1 MSSPVGFRIFTK
13 VRRPPKELVEQF
25 RDLPVANIGD
35 EMNRAACMAA
45 RIRPFNPTPLLG
57 TAFTVKSRVGD
68 NLLLHAALDMA
79 EPGDVIVVDA
89 QNDTTYAITG
99 ENMMMW
105 AERRKLAGVVIDGAM
120 RDVDSLSK
128 LNIALYASGTQPNGP
143 YKDGPGEINVP
154 ITCGGV
160 VVNPGDI
167 LVGDADGIVV
177 VPAATAATVLESAR
191 AKLGAELKMREEIN
205 AGTWSRASYTTEA
218 MRARGAQIIDDVYP
232 G

>member
-1 MSSPVGFRIFTK
+1 MTNVGFRIFTK
-13 VRRPPKELVEQF
+13 VRRPSRDLVEQF

-35 EMNRAACMAA
+35 EMNRTACMAA
-45 RIRPFNPTPLLG
+45 RIRPYNPTQLLG

-68 NLLLHAALDMA
+68 NLMLHAAIDMA

-105 AERRKLAGVVIDGAM
+105 AERRKIAGVVIDGAM
-120 RDVDSLSK
+120 RDVDSLSR
-128 LNIALYASGTQPNGP
+128 LGIALYASGAQPNGP

-167 LVGDADGIVV
+167 LVGDVDGIVV
-177 VPAATAATVLESAR
+177 IPAGSASAVLESAR
-191 AKLGAELKMREEIN
+191 AKLAVELKTREQIN
-205 AGTWSRASYTTEA
+205 DGSWSRSGYTLEA
-218 MRARGAQIIDDVYP
+218 MRKRGAEVIDDYYP